1 MDELDAVIG
10 DIEASHA
17 MERQER
23 LKLQE
28 RLAALTK
35 IGDLDRGRIAALE
48 EELAEWEA
56 RSTKFDRIEA
66 LSPGKGGGDDKETTM
81 AQTAGDDTDLDRA
94 ASKLQAANRGRAM
107 RKEKAEQDGAAAKLQ
122 AIKRGSKVRRNKK
135 KTPKSALDADD
146 RSRVESFV
154 RDAIR
159 ASFRDV
165 ATKQD

>member
-1 MDELDAVIG
+1 
-10 DIEASHA
+10 
-17 MERQER
+17 
-23 LKLQE
+23 
-28 RLAALTK
+28 
-35 IGDLDRGRIAALE
+35 
-48 EELAEWEA
+48 
-56 RSTKFDRIEA
+56 
-66 LSPGKGGGDDKETTM
+66 M
-81 AQTAGDDTDLDRA
+81 AQAAGDDADLDRA

-135 KTPKSALDADD
+135 KTKPKSALDADD
-146 RSRVESFV
+146 RGRVESFV